1 MQLRFPGNRLTLQ
14 HLLHQIDTPARAIQL
29 VAQQL
34 VSRASGE
41 AETTVDASA
50 HYRFRL
56 LAFRRVFDEIREMGL
71 H

>member
-14 HLLHQIDTPARAIQL
+14 HLLHQVNAPAGAIQL

-34 VSRASGE
+34 VGRAGRQ
-41 AETTVDASA
+41 AETAVDACA

-56 LAFRRVFDEIREMGL
+56 LTFRRVFDEIREMGL